1 MHAILSAMYL
11 SMFCRLNVIIICN
24 LYMLHKMFHALA
36 DIWRVFIYSTAEYQT
51 TVAVVIFSAN
61 GVRQILQNHLHYA
74 MGMRHNMCYFVALVL
89 SHWPILASGF
99 IQVIPTV
106 VYTAVFSAIN
116 RVVDADEQYSVS
128 FFRNHLFHFISS
140 RHIFQPRGRVLAYCY
155 LCFACR
161 DFTLCKSVFPLW
173 LPWGWGGLT

>member
-1 MHAILSAMYL
+1 MIIFNCCL
-11 SMFCRLNVIIICN
+11 FNVIIICN

-51 TVAVVIFSAN
+51 TIAAVIFSAN
-61 GVRQILQNHLHYA
+61 GVRQILQNHLNYA
-74 MGMRHNMCYFVALVL
+74 VFMRHNMCYFVALVL

-99 IQVIPTV
+99 FQVISTV
-106 VYTAVFSAIN
+106 VYTAVFWAVD

-140 RHIFQPRGRVLAYCY
+140 SRHIFQPRGRVLAYCY
-155 LCFACR
+155 LCFC
-161 DFTLCKSVFPLW
+161 L
-173 LPWGWGGLT
+173 